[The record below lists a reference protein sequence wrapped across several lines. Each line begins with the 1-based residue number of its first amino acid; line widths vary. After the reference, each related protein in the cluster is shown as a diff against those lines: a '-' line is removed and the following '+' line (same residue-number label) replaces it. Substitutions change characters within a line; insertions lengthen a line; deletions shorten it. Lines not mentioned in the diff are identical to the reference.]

1 MDKKFLACLINTRDD
16 EPVANTETEGRGKNS
31 KVFSLLCLA
40 SCVFHICAFYIEIP
54 GNLLV
59 LVDQHAAHER
69 VRLENLV
76 AGKTKKQTIHSINT
90 ENSNVKLKMLLLV
103 LGP

>member
-1 MDKKFLACLINTRDD
+1 MDKKFLACLINTRDE
-16 EPVANTETEGRGKNS
+16 EPAALAETEGIDKNFTVLS
-31 KVFSLLCLA
+31 FCFILSTSHVFY
-40 SCVFHICAFYIEIP
+40 FETP

-76 AGKTKKQTIHSINT
+76 AGKKKQTRRINI
-90 ENSNVKLKMLLLV
+90 ENEMLNK
-103 LGP
+103 

>member
-1 MDKKFLACLINTRDD
+1 MDKKFLACLINTREE
-16 EPVANTETEGRGKNS
+16 EPAALNETEGIDRNLTS
-31 KVFSLLCLA
+31 FSPLLFLSA
-40 SCVFHICAFYIEIP
+40 SHAFDIETP

-76 AGKTKKQTIHSINT
+76 AGKNKRTMHSINIKN
-90 ENSNVKLKMLLLV
+90 EMLN
-103 LGP
+103 

>member
-1 MDKKFLACLINTRDD
+1 MDKKFLACLIRTRDE
-16 EPVANTETEGRGKNS
+16 EPATLPEPEGTDGSLVTLPFVLLSTSHYFYFETS
-31 KVFSLLCLA
+31 
-40 SCVFHICAFYIEIP
+40 

-76 AGKTKKQTIHSINT
+76 AGKRKKKRKKKRKCHTLLFIS
-90 ENSNVKLKMLLLV
+90 VKIT
-103 LGP
+103 

>member
-16 EPVANTETEGRGKNS
+16 KTGAHTETEGMGKDSN
-31 KVFSLLCLA
+31 VFSFFVFLD
-40 SCVFHICAFYIEIP
+40 SCVFQSCAFIFIEMS

-76 AGKTKKQTIHSINT
+76 AGKTTTKIQSIVLMVKKR
-90 ENSNVKLKMLLLV
+90 NVK
-103 LGP
+103 

>member
-1 MDKKFLACLINTRDD
+1 MDKKFLACLISTRQE
-16 EPVANTETEGRGKNS
+16 EPAALAEAEGIDLT
-31 KVFSLLCLA
+31 FAIL
-40 SCVFHICAFYIEIP
+40 SCVLLSTSRAFYIEIS

-76 AGKTKKQTIHSINT
+76 AGKKKKKEQG
-90 ENSNVKLKMLLLV
+90 KK
-103 LGP
+103 

>member
-1 MDKKFLACLINTRDD
+1 MDKKFLACLISTRDE
-16 EPVANTETEGRGKNS
+16 EPAALAETEGIDTTFTVLS
-31 KVFSLLCLA
+31 FVLL
-40 SCVFHICAFYIEIP
+40 STSHDFYIETP

-76 AGKTKKQTIHSINT
+76 AGKKKR
-90 ENSNVKLKMLLLV
+90 KKMTHNAQY
-103 LGP
+103 